1 MGIREKIKNENYI
14 DFGQWLY
21 ELRTQK
27 EYDEYELAEKI
38 NKINVQAKNIKKWE
52 RDLEFPDL
60 DTIYKLSEIY
70 MIPSSEIIDKKN
82 QTLQAGVNGVNMFI
96 IRILSLIMGI
106 SIYSA
111 VAFYYVTHVI
121 AIIIG
126 MLAFKILYDLVF
138 N

>member
-27 EYDEYELAEKI
+27 GYDEYELAEKI

-82 QTLQAGVNGVNMFI
+82 QTLQAGV
-96 IRILSLIMGI
+96 
-106 SIYSA
+106 
-111 VAFYYVTHVI
+111 
-121 AIIIG
+121 
-126 MLAFKILYDLVF
+126 
-138 N
+138 